1 MAITRRFSARFIRR
15 AHFSNRIYLKIFRSR
30 FVLPKKVEGRSN
42 LQRIALRGMAIKSGY
57 YVRGVRGCVTG
68 CRVKRSAFVRGIS
81 VVLMSNIS
89 GFNGKMRISILGR
102 AKNHRILVGSGLS
115 TRRTCV
121 LTLCHRHPRL
131 VTQVGRVA
139 SFCSGGR
146 TSTMKDVKGR
156 MVVLGANSVGGIHV
170 NSCYHV
176 YNAYHLCGKDVGDG
190 RITPMRVKRKIVYSS
205 FVVSAKSRM
214 SSKTVLDHYFIK
226 RTYGLKRG
234 CSTSSSLFFDGYRKR
249 GKRTYTVFTKPC
261 AIARRGSALLVTNV
275 FSFVGTN
282 SKSGR
287 DGRVCGLKPV
297 RRNALRHN
305 TGAASSSCV
314 L

>member
-1 MAITRRFSARFIRR
+1 MTRRFAARFMRR
-15 AHFSNRIYLKIFRSR
+15 AHFSNRIGLKIFRSS
-30 FVLPKKVEGRSN
+30 FVLPNKVGGRSN
-42 LQRIALRGMAIKSGY
+42 LERIALRGIAINSGY

-68 CRVKRSAFVRGIS
+68 CRVKGGAFVRGMS
-81 VVLMSNIS
+81 VVLISNLAR
-89 GFNGKMRISILGR
+89 FNGKMRATMLGR

-121 LTLCHRHPRL
+121 LTLCQRHPRL
-131 VTQVGRVA
+131 VDQVGRVA
-139 SFCSGGR
+139 SCCSGGR
-146 TSTMKDVKGR
+146 TSTIKAVNGR
-156 MVVLGANSVGGIHV
+156 IVVLGANSVGGIHV
-170 NSCYHV
+170 KSFYQV
-176 YNAYHLCGKDVGDG
+176 YKAYHLCGKDVGDG
-190 RITPMRVKRKIVYSS
+190 RSTPIRVKRNIVYSS
-205 FVVSAKSRM
+205 FVVSSNSRI
-214 SSKTVLDHYFIK
+214 SSKTVLAHYFIK
-226 RTYGLKRG
+226 RTYRLKRG

-249 GKRTYTVFTKPC
+249 GNRTYTVFTKPC

-297 RRNALRHN
+297 RRKALREK